1 MGLLMIKGILS
12 FFTGGGMKSI
22 ENIASE
28 WIETDQEKAEAKAVM
43 VKTLDP
49 NGMMRRELSR
59 KVASLYATYLI
70 TTLLLLAIEF
80 SATMFGW
87 DINFQ
92 QLSTTTEK
100 VKDLFLPISTL
111 FGIIVTASFGVN
123 YANTKQ
129 GK

>member
-1 MGLLMIKGILS
+1 MLELIKGIFS
-12 FFTGGGMKSI
+12 SGNAI
-22 ENIASE
+22 EKIASE
-28 WIETDQEKAEAKAVM
+28 WIETDMEKAEANAVM

-59 KVASLYATYLI
+59 RVATLYAIYLL
-70 TTLLLLAIEF
+70 TALFLLAVEF
-80 SATMFGW
+80 VSVMLGL
-87 DINFQ
+87 DINFE
-92 QLSTTTEK
+92 QLASTTEK
-100 VKDLFLPISTL
+100 VKSLFLPISTL